1 MPRKGGSSGGRRS
14 DRGRERAGAKH
25 PRAKKRFSQ
34 NFLTDG
40 NMARKIV
47 ELCQIRPEDQVI
59 EIGAGTGALTRLLIP
74 RAAAVH
80 AVEVDRELFELLRV
94 EMASEPGLT
103 LHNDDILKLRVR
115 DLVPEG
121 RAVVV
126 GNLPYAITTDLV
138 FWLLEQ
144 HAEIRRAV
152 VLMQREVAERMTA
165 EPGTR
170 TAGSVTLAV
179 SYRAEAERILDVP
192 PGCFRPVP
200 KVTSSLVAFRLRDEP
215 AVRPLDETAFFRVIR
230 AAFGERRKTL
240 ANALA
245 GGLAEPRPVMEE
257 LIRSAGLDPRV
268 RGERLTLEEFRRL
281 ADLWVERRGPRAKA
295 SGDDP
300 GPGSETRTRRPKDG
314 NEPGPTSSTE
324 NGRV

>member
-1 MPRKGGSSGGRRS
+1 VPRKSGASRGRRS
-14 DRGRERAGAKH
+14 SRGYDDARPKR

-34 NFLTDG
+34 NFLVDG

-47 ELCQIRPEDQVI
+47 DLCQIRPEDSVI
-59 EIGAGTGALTRLLIP
+59 EIGSGTGALTRPLLE
-74 RAAAVH
+74 RATSVH
-80 AVEVDRELFELLRV
+80 AVEVDRELFEHLRV

-103 LHNDDILKLRVR
+103 LHNQDILKLRVR

-152 VLMQREVAERMTA
+152 VLMQREVALRMTA
-165 EPGTR
+165 QPGMR
-170 TAGSVTLAV
+170 VAGSVTLAV

-200 KVTSSLVAFRLRDEP
+200 RVTSSLVAFRFRDEP
-215 AVRPLDETAFFRVIR
+215 AVSPLDETVFFRVIR
-230 AAFGERRKTL
+230 AGFGERRKTL

-245 GGLAEPRPVMEE
+245 AGLAEPRPVLEE
-257 LIRSAGLDPRV
+257 LIVAAGLDPRV

-281 ADLWVERRGPRAKA
+281 ADLLVERRLAQSEGPEPEAT
-295 SGDDP
+295 
-300 GPGSETRTRRPKDG
+300 GPGS
-314 NEPGPTSSTE
+314 SSE
-324 NGRV
+324 NDSV